1 MIRKATAQDMSA
13 LSALAG
19 RVFGD
24 SAAFC
29 KLALET
35 LAGVE
40 NIRLDEE
47 NGTVASMALAVPVT
61 LGDKKGAYLYMLA
74 TDPVYR
80 SQGRM
85 TAMLEHLKQEGREA
99 GLDFLCLLPASDS
112 LFDFYA
118 ARGFE
123 TAFYRQEYTVPIRRN
138 LLATAEFDDITIAML
153 PALRQKLCRV
163 PAVALHK
170 NGLVA
175 MLTDYY
181 SSGGC
186 TARTDNAYGFY
197 RVKDGELCFDE
208 FFARDEQAATALLQA
223 CREKTGCTTARI
235 LTSDG
240 ALSCYGNGR
249 RRPYGMWC
257 LLNGIPP
264 VREGYIG
271 MMLDL

>member
-1 MIRKATAQDMSA
+1 MIRKATPQDLPA
-13 LSALAG
+13 LTALAG
-19 RVFGD
+19 KVFGD

-47 NGTVASMALAVPVT
+47 AGVPAAMALAVPVT

-74 TDPVYR
+74 TEPACR

-85 TAMLEHLKQEGREA
+85 TAMLEQLKQEGREN
-99 GLDFLCLLPASDS
+99 GLAFLCLLPASES

-123 TAFYRQEYTVPIRRN
+123 TAFYRQEYTVPVRRN

-163 PAVALHK
+163 PAVTLHK
-170 NGLVA
+170 NGLIA

-186 TARTDNAYGFY
+186 TARTENAYGFY
-197 RVKDGELCFDE
+197 RVQDGELRFDE

-257 LLNGIPP
+257 LLNGTPP